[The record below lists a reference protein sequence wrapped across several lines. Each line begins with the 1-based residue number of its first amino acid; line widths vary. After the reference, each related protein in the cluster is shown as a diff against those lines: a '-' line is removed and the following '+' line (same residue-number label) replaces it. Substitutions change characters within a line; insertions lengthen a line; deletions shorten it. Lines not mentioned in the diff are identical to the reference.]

1 MIQKYYIRKFRS
13 IRIIYLNHHFQLQN
27 ERVEILNYFSND
39 KDAKQD

>member
-13 IRIIYLNHHFQLQN
+13 IRIIYHHFQLQN
-27 ERVEILNYFSND
+27 ERVEILNYFSYD